1 MIVRPPPWALALRK
15 DTENLS
21 PYLLQESLLTI
32 RKERTEEQLKRE
44 VGLLR
49 EAMAL
54 KSWGTVEIE
63 RQWPFAYCR
72 ELFIDSLDWQLQ
84 VI

>member
-1 MIVRPPPWALALRK
+1 MWRPPPWALVLRK

-44 VGLLR
+44 VGLPR

-54 KSWGTVEIE
+54 KSWGTEIE
-63 RQWPFAYCR
+63 RQG
-72 ELFIDSLDWQLQ
+72 
-84 VI
+84 VVH